1 MPGPEMSKRRTG
13 SGDPNTARFRVHR
26 NNAEPHRIAGRKPT
40 GSSRIRIPLC
50 CEARRRATLHR
61 SPRDRTP
68 RDRDPVTPHPSPPRP
83 CPPEC
88 PSSPSRSSSPSSSSA
103 DCCWYCPPVART
115 EPRGLTG
122 RIQASSRRGDPCQE
136 TATDST
142 WPDLERTSAEVSRSS
157 TVPSNVLSVP
167 SVILTAIDEDS
178 AR

>member
-1 MPGPEMSKRRTG
+1 MPGPGMSKRRTW
-13 SGDPNTARFRVHR
+13 SGDPNTARSRVHR
-26 NNAEPHRIAGRKPT
+26 NNAEHPRIPGRKPT
-40 GSSRIRIPLC
+40 GPSRIRIPHC
-50 CEARRRATLHR
+50 CEARRRATL
-61 SPRDRTP
+61 PRAP

-83 CPPEC
+83 CPPEY

-167 SVILTAIDEDS
+167 SVILTAIDEAS